1 LGKKDTYEV
10 DISPQYGAEDDIQP
24 MKAAFPTMKGALQFV
39 HDKIGDKEFSPER
52 VGEPKGQGELPLEN
66 KMKGVDVSVNN
77 LSKMIFAL
85 MGGRNYEGGYEKW
98 LQENIQ

>member
-1 LGKKDTYEV
+1 MQEKYMISVRDSVVQDGITVNKMVEV
-10 DISPQYGAEDDIQP
+10 
-24 MKAAFPTMKGALQFV
+24 T
-39 HDKIGDKEFSPER
+39 
-52 VGEPKGQGELPLEN
+52 ELVNSINTLEN

-98 LQENIQ
+98 LRENI

>member
-1 LGKKDTYEV
+1 MQEKYMINVKDSVVQDGITVNKMVEV
-10 DISPQYGAEDDIQP
+10 
-24 MKAAFPTMKGALQFV
+24 T
-39 HDKIGDKEFSPER
+39 
-52 VGEPKGQGELPLEN
+52 ELVNSINTLEN

>member
-1 LGKKDTYEV
+1 MINVKDSVVQDGITVNKMVEV
-10 DISPQYGAEDDIQP
+10 
-24 MKAAFPTMKGALQFV
+24 T
-39 HDKIGDKEFSPER
+39 
-52 VGEPKGQGELPLEN
+52 ELVNSINTLEN

>member
-1 LGKKDTYEV
+1 MQEKYMISVRDSVVQDGITVNKMVEV
-10 DISPQYGAEDDIQP
+10 TELVNSIS
-24 MKAAFPTMKGALQFV
+24 T
-39 HDKIGDKEFSPER
+39 
-52 VGEPKGQGELPLEN
+52 LEN

>member
-1 LGKKDTYEV
+1 MQEKYMISVRDSVVQDGITVNKMVEV
-10 DISPQYGAEDDIQP
+10 
-24 MKAAFPTMKGALQFV
+24 T
-39 HDKIGDKEFSPER
+39 
-52 VGEPKGQGELPLEN
+52 ELVNSINTLEN

>member
-1 LGKKDTYEV
+1 MQEKYMISVRDSVVQDGITVNKMVEV
-10 DISPQYGAEDDIQP
+10 
-24 MKAAFPTMKGALQFV
+24 T
-39 HDKIGDKEFSPER
+39 
-52 VGEPKGQGELPLEN
+52 ELVNSINTLEN

-98 LQENIQ
+98 LQENIE